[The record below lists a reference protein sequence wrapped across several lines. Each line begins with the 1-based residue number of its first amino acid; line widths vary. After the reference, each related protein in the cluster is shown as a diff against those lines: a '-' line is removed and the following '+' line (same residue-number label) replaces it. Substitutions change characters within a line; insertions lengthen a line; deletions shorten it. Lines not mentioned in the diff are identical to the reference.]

1 VIDMLVKV
9 EYFGFYPLG
18 ADRELYNVPI
28 MKAEWN
34 IYNKA
39 VFTYGKKNVVSP
51 FLGQLYYVKYNES
64 FVFFVA
70 IEQGLGH
77 YRIFSTDEKNKH
89 KTIRKNQIIIFII
102 YPRFE

>member
-1 VIDMLVKV
+1 MFVKV

-18 ADRELYNVPI
+18 ADVELYNVQI

-34 IYNKA
+34 TYNKA

-51 FLGQLYYVKYNES
+51 FLGQLYYVKYNEG

-70 IEQGLGH
+70 VHGRMARASRQGQH
-77 YRIFSTDEKNKH
+77 
-89 KTIRKNQIIIFII
+89 KNQQAMKCIF
-102 YPRFE
+102 P

>member
-1 VIDMLVKV
+1 VFVKV

-18 ADRELYNVPI
+18 ADVELYNVPI

-34 IYNKA
+34 TYNKA

-51 FLGQLYYVKYNES
+51 FLGQLYYVKYNEG

-70 IEQGLGH
+70 IEEGLGH
-77 YRIFSTDEKNKH
+77 YHIFMTDEKTNTKLSA
-89 KTIRKNQIIIFII
+89 KIK
-102 YPRFE
+102 